1 MNKIIEKNV
10 IPAMR
15 IPTDQEWDLLMDVTH
30 EDDVLSHWKK
40 MYSWVNDKENRYGIP
55 ASARAVRG
63 YGSARFW
70 SYRNATYQNVTVGF
84 RPAVDLEPGALSSD
98 IRDGESVVIGTLY
111 MDGKPVRVPQ
121 KPTWD
126 GDIMDYTPNAKLELR
141 PALEDPA
148 YQVTAIMVDVGVAVA
163 DRNLLKCIS
172 YEDLEGMWLERI
184 HPVWISAPAAKSVRV
199 LDIGNV
205 CKALFEDLRTNYT
218 ATQSGDGFVTDY
230 HSICEIR
237 EELYRDISVSLIQRK
252 AEDGGTPYLELHV
265 IDNINDQDCYMK
277 DVNGLDPEDVLNL
290 TQKAQDAVATALWE
304 IIRSSGVM
312 ERPSTEAP
320 FKQPEVKAS
329 LSCERLHHLLNV
341 TVNHMVE
348 EEGGNALRLLL
359 NIAIGSMIEKN
370 GNCTYRVAGTLLE
383 LGFTK
388 DELVN
393 EFQFPESDVN

>member
-1 MNKIIEKNV
+1 MEKINAKAEK
-10 IPAMR
+10 ITMR

-30 EDDVLSHWKK
+30 EDDSLSHWNK
-40 MYSWVNDKENRYGIP
+40 MFSWVNDKENKYDLP
-55 ASARAVRG
+55 ASCRAVRG
-63 YGSARFW
+63 YSSARLWYNYFA
-70 SYRNATYQNVTVGF
+70 SNLYVGVGF

-121 KPTWD
+121 RPIWD
-126 GDIMDYTPNAKLELR
+126 GDITDYIPGAKLEMR
-141 PALEDPA
+141 PALDDPA
-148 YQVTAIMVDVGVAVA
+148 YQVTAIMVDDGVAVA

-172 YEDLEGMWLERI
+172 YEDLKGMGLERI
-184 HPVWISAPAAKSVRV
+184 SPVWIPTPAAKSVRV

-320 FKQPEVKAS
+320 ATQPEAKDD
-329 LSCERLHHLLNV
+329 LSCERLQHLLNV